1 MLMKTEIKIQYETPD
16 SQIRILS
23 NESTFAQSGGDFNIP
38 GFNPGSFN
46 F

>member
-1 MLMKTEIKIQYETPD
+1 MKTEIKSQYETPD
-16 SQIRILS
+16 TLACILS
-23 NESTFAQSGGDFNIP
+23 NESAFAQSGGNFNIP